1 MIAAASLIMV
11 DIANTSSVLCR
22 YIARGN

>member
-1 MIAAASLIMV
+1 MIAAASLTMA